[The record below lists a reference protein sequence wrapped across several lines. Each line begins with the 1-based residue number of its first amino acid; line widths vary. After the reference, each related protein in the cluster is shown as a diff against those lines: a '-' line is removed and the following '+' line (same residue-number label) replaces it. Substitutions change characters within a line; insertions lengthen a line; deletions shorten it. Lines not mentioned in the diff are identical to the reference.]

1 MIENIDD
8 YLANRV
14 RGNDNM
20 NWEYAPLLIILI
32 FAVLGNNHSVSIA
45 VTALLLLKLL
55 GADSVFPYIE
65 AHGLQVG
72 ITLLTMGVLVPVATG
87 RIRMQE
93 IVGVVQSAEGIL
105 AVAVGIFVAY
115 AAAQGLP
122 YMQDMP
128 QIVTALI
135 VGTIIGVCF
144 FHGLAVG
151 PLIAAG
157 LVALLFRLGRL
168 FS

>member
-1 MIENIDD
+1 
-8 YLANRV
+8 
-14 RGNDNM
+14 M

-45 VTALLLLKLL
+45 VTALLLLKLI
-55 GADSVFPYIE
+55 GADGILPHIE

-72 ITLLTMGVLVPVATG
+72 IILLTMGVLVPVATG
-87 RIRMQE
+87 RIGMKDL
-93 IVGVVQSAEGIL
+93 VGVVGSVEGII

-115 AAAQGLP
+115 AASQGLP

-157 LVALLFRLGRL
+157 LVALLFRLGKL

>member
-1 MIENIDD
+1 
-8 YLANRV
+8 
-14 RGNDNM
+14 M
-20 NWEYAPLLIILI
+20 NWEYAPLLIVLM
-32 FAVLGNNHSVSIA
+32 FAVLGNNPSVSIA
-45 VTALLLLKLL
+45 VTALLLLKLVGGDAL
-55 GADSVFPYIE
+55 FPYIE
-65 AHGLQVG
+65 AHGLHIG
-72 ITLLTMGVLVPVATG
+72 ITMITMGVLVPIATG
-87 RIRMQE
+87 RIGMKD
-93 IVGVVQSAEGIL
+93 IVALVGSVEGVVAML
-105 AVAVGIFVAY
+105 VGIFVAY

-122 YMQDMP
+122 LMQDTP

-157 LVALLFRLGRL
+157 LVAVLFQLGKL